1 MVVEWLL
8 EVEKGCLRGVV
19 GGCLRSLEV
28 VEWLLEVVVGL
39 LEVVGCWMV
48 VGGY

>member
-1 MVVEWLL
+1 M
-8 EVEKGCLRGVV
+8 VV
-19 GGCLRSLEV
+19 GGGKVWLEGCWRLFKMV
-28 VEWLLEVVVGL
+28 LVEWLLEVVVGL

>member
-1 MVVEWLL
+1 MVVGGG
-8 EVEKGCLRGVV
+8 KGCLRGVV